1 MSETIGEMILP
12 GTYIE
17 VRAEGLI
24 GVGGI
29 ATGNVGVV
37 GTASRG
43 PLNTV
48 QVLGSYSEA
57 LDTFGAYD
65 RWPDKASAQPNAL
78 SLTRTLEQVFKG
90 GASTVYAV
98 RVAKLGATPMAA
110 MSWAVTSAA
119 AGNPTLFTLTAKT
132 PGTWANAIAAA
143 LDTADGKAVSATNPA
158 ILTLTLGRAKESFSG
173 PTAGELAQAVAD
185 GSRWVDVSG
194 PAAADA
200 ATAPKA
206 IAPAATPGGPDGTG
220 ATAIELATG
229 LDLLAA
235 QPVNLVVAGGLAAKE
250 AAGTVLAHLEQTEN
264 DGRERIAVL
273 GASTDVPATLLA
285 DDGSKLASPRAIL
298 VAPGI
303 VANDAARSSE
313 KNPAV
318 KLPASYAAA
327 LVAGRLATLA
337 PHVSLTN
344 KDVAADDLTTD
355 YSRALQ
361 KQLLGGQVL
370 VLQKN
375 LGIRVLKGITTDT
388 GAFRQ
393 ASVRRI
399 VDYAKTG
406 VRIGSN
412 PYIGRLNNLR
422 VRAALK
428 ATLDGFLSGMV
439 LDEMLTGYKLDVT
452 ATRAQE
458 INGQALVTMLLQP
471 TFSIDFVKVI
481 MNLE

>member
-37 GTASRG
+37 GTANRG
-43 PLNTV
+43 PVGEV
-48 QVLGSYSEA
+48 QVLGSYSDA
-57 LDTFGAYD
+57 LEMFGSYD
-65 RWPDKASAQPNAL
+65 RWPDGSATPTTPPL
-78 SLTRTLEQVFKG
+78 TLTRTLEQLFQG

-98 RVAKLGATPMAA
+98 RVANLGTASMAT
-110 MSWAVTSAA
+110 MSWTVESATNTA
-119 AGNPTLFTLTAKT
+119 LFTLTANS
-132 PGTWANAIAAA
+132 PGTWANAI
-143 LDTADGKAVSATNPA
+143 VATVTTSSSGPP
-158 ILTLTLGRAKESFSG
+158 ILTLVLGKTKETFSG
-173 PTAGELAQAVAD
+173 ATAAEMAQAVTD
-185 GSRWVDVSG
+185 GSRFVTASG
-194 PAAADA
+194 LANGSTVPASVVPST
-200 ATAPKA
+200 TA
-206 IAPAATPGGPDGTG
+206 GGPDGSP
-220 ATAIELATG
+220 ATSTEVQAG
-229 LDLLAA
+229 LDLLAN
-235 QPVNLVVAGGLAAKE
+235 QPVNLVVVGGLSVNDTGV
-250 AAGTVLAHLEQTEN
+250 AGTVLGHLDHTEN

-273 GASTDVPATLLA
+273 GASSDTPSTILSEVV
-285 DDGSKLASPRAIL
+285 SNPRLVL

-303 VANDAARSSE
+303 VATDAARAGE
-313 KNPAV
+313 ANPAV
-318 KLPASYAAA
+318 KLPAAYAAA

-344 KDVAADDLTTD
+344 KDVPAGDLTTD
-355 YSRALQ
+355 YSRAQQ

-388 GAFRQ
+388 EAFRQ
-393 ASVRRI
+393 ISVRRI
-399 VDYAKTG
+399 VDYAKAG
-406 VRIGSN
+406 VRIGAN
-412 PYIGRLNNLR
+412 PYIGRLNNVR

-439 LDEMLTGYKLDVT
+439 LDEMLTGYQLDVT
-452 ATRAQE
+452 ATRPQE
-458 INGQALVTMLLQP
+458 INGQAIVTMVLQP

-481 MNLE
+481 MNLQ